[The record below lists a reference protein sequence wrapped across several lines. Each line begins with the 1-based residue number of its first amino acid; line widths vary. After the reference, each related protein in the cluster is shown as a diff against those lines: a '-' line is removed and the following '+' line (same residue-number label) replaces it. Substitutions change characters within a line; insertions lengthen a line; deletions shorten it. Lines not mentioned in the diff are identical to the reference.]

1 MEIGDTGMSAEKKS
15 AFRPE
20 TVKTCAAWILLS
32 LPLVVYPLFWVRFFR
47 SRLVAWDR
55 VTLITLPVLALF
67 AAAVL
72 LLTGFSRL
80 RRKCA
85 SSGLDLLLVLFAA
98 ALLVLS
104 LARSLYF
111 GRRLEPEEWFLPLM
125 PLAGMALSREV
136 LRILPRW
143 GTLVLG
149 VLIVFTLRFPDYCIG
164 LPGNWNW
171 NLSLLAVLIPAPFL
185 LRGMK
190 AKRFWI
196 PVAASAVFLLV
207 FSVLKPAL
215 APRGVIVGAI
225 VASGALWLL
234 WKLPR
239 RQRIFIT
246 ILGGAAGVAMLL
258 SVWLGPADPAIRSS
272 RFWLWRGS
280 VELALKNGVFGCGAG
295 HFEREIPPWLPKEY
309 FFSEFATDLHTHPH
323 NELLAAWC
331 SYGAAGL
338 GFMLLLTLA
347 AVSGLR
353 NYSSVRVWGFWLFM
367 VLFLHGQ
374 FDVVL
379 QTPLAGTL
387 CLVVGGA
394 LAGAHP
400 ERKDE
405 KLHLKCGL
413 AAATAAALLAL
424 VMFRASWLYREA
436 LLDLRRGDS
445 FIAMKKLEKSLAL
458 WETPDARY
466 RLGWIE
472 LFDLKSPDAAIR
484 HFRKLAPGYLHSN
497 LYMGKAYADKKELK
511 KAMNCLDVESKAF
524 PMSAL
529 NAYMKLAI
537 MQEVGEDEAALA
549 YYRGRLNYLL
559 KLRGV
564 SEAQLLADHS
574 LDDRPLRNP

>member
-1 MEIGDTGMSAEKKS
+1 MVTTDGKDKRVSNSE
-15 AFRPE
+15 R
-20 TVKTCAAWILLS
+20 VKTWAAWILLS
-32 LPLVVYPLFWVRFFR
+32 LPLVVYPLFWVRVFR

-55 VTLITLPVLALF
+55 VTLITLPVLAVF

-85 SSGLDLLLVLFAA
+85 ASGLNMLLVLFAA

-104 LARSLYF
+104 LARSLYT

-143 GTLVLG
+143 GTVVLG
-149 VLIVFTLRFPDYCIG
+149 VLIVFTLRFPFYIG

-171 NLSLLAVLIPAPFL
+171 NLSLLAVLLPAPIL
-185 LRGMK
+185 LWRHEP
-190 AKRFWI
+190 RQFWI
-196 PVAASAVFLLV
+196 PVSVSAVFLGV
-207 FSVLKPAL
+207 FSAFHPEL

-225 VASGALWLL
+225 FASAALWLL

-246 ILGGAAGVAMLL
+246 ILGGAAGIAMFL
-258 SVWLGPADPAIRSS
+258 SVWLGPADPAVRSS

-280 VELALKNGVFGCGAG
+280 VELALKNGISGCGAG
-295 HFEREIPPWLPKEY
+295 RFEREIPPWLPKEY
-309 FFSEFATDLHTHPH
+309 YFSEFATDLHTHPH
-323 NELLAAWC
+323 NELLAAGC
-331 SYGAAGL
+331 AYGVLGV
-338 GFMLLLTLA
+338 GFMMLLVLA
-347 AVSGLR
+347 VVSGLR
-353 NYSSVRVWGFWLFM
+353 NYSSTRVWGFWLFM

-387 CLVVGGA
+387 WLVVGGA

-400 ERKDE
+400 RRDDKP
-405 KLHLKCGL
+405 LHLKCGA

-424 VMFRASWLYREA
+424 VMFRASWLHREA
-436 LLDLRRGDS
+436 LLDLWSGDS
-445 FIAMKKLEKSLAL
+445 FIAMKKLEKSLG
-458 WETPDARY
+458 WWDTPEARY
-466 RLGWIE
+466 QLGRIE

-484 HFRKLAPGYLHSN
+484 HFRKLSPGYLHSN
-497 LYMGKAYADKKELK
+497 LYMGKAYADKKDLK
-511 KAMNCLDVESKAF
+511 EAMNCLDVESKAF
-524 PMSAL
+524 PLSAL
-529 NAYMKLAI
+529 NVYMKLAV
-537 MQEVGEDEAALA
+537 MQEIGEDEAALA
-549 YYRGRLNYLL
+549 YYRSQLNYLL

-564 SEAQLLADHS
+564 SEEQLLADHS

>member
-1 MEIGDTGMSAEKKS
+1 METGDTGASGEKKGI
-15 AFRPE
+15 FQPE
-20 TVKTCAAWILLS
+20 RVRTCAAWILLS
-32 LPLVVYPLFWVRFFR
+32 LPLVVYPLFWVRVFR
-47 SRLVAWDR
+47 YRLFAWDR
-55 VTLITLPVLALF
+55 VTLITLPVLAVF

-72 LLTGFSRL
+72 VLTGFSRL

-85 SSGLDLLLVLFAA
+85 VSGLNLLLLLFAA

-104 LARSLYF
+104 LARSLYT

-143 GTLVLG
+143 GTLVLA
-149 VLIVFTLRFPDYCIG
+149 VLIAFTLRFPDYCIG

-185 LRGMK
+185 LRDLK
-190 AKRFWI
+190 SKRFWI
-196 PVAASAVFLLV
+196 PVSASAVFLIV
-207 FSVLKPAL
+207 FSALKPAL
-215 APRGVIVGAI
+215 APRGVIVGVI
-225 VASGALWLL
+225 VASATLWLL

-246 ILGGAAGVAMLL
+246 VLGGAAGIAMFL
-258 SVWLGPADPAIRSS
+258 SVWLGPADSAIRSS

-280 VELALKNGVFGCGAG
+280 VELALKNGVSGCGAG
-295 HFEREIPPWLPKEY
+295 HFEREIPQWLPKEY
-309 FFSEFATDLHTHPH
+309 YFSEFATDLHTHPH

-331 SYGAAGL
+331 SYGVLGL

-347 AVSGLR
+347 VVSGLR
-353 NYSSVRVWGFWLFM
+353 NYSSVRVWGVWLFM

-387 CLVVGGA
+387 WLVVGGA
-394 LAGAHP
+394 LAGMHP

-405 KLHLKCGL
+405 TLHLKCGL
-413 AAATAAALLAL
+413 AVTAAAAVLAL

-436 LLDLRRGDS
+436 LLDLWRGDS
-445 FIAMKKLEKSLAL
+445 FIAMKKLEKSIDW
-458 WETPDARY
+458 WEIPDARY
-466 RLGWIE
+466 RLGRIE

-497 LYMGKAYADKKELK
+497 LYLGKAYADKKDFK
-511 KAMNCLDVESKAF
+511 AAMNSLDVESKSF

-529 NAYMKLAI
+529 NAYMKLAV

-549 YYRGRLNYLL
+549 YYRSRLNYLL
-559 KLRGV
+559 KLRSI
-564 SEAQLLADHS
+564 SEEQLLADHS